1 MSGIVGIFNLDGAK
15 VEQKLLRELTENL
28 IYRGTNS
35 QNIWLN
41 NNIGFGHTLL
51 KTTFESEYELQPFTL
66 DNQVYIIADARIDD
80 RENLITKLELNK
92 SENLTKLTD
101 VELILRAYLKWQ
113 ENCLDYLLG
122 DFSFAI
128 WDTKKQALFCARD
141 HFGIKPFFYTKIN
154 NTFLFASD
162 IQTLLKYPNISFNLS
177 ELAIADLLVFGSY
190 QDENSTV
197 YQNIYRLPAAHKLI
211 ITSSENI
218 KLQRY
223 WTLPLNQEIRYKN
236 DADYVEKYR
245 ELLTIAVKD
254 RLRFNKVNALMSGGT
269 DSTAIAAIAS
279 KFTEVKAFTEIVKNL
294 FPDEEGYYA
303 EIVAKHLGIEIEYF
317 AHDNYK
323 LYEKWEQFFPNFS
336 EPCNSSFPAASNHF
350 TKLCLSHSP
359 ICISGLGGDEVLYAH
374 RLYYMELLKKG
385 QITEFCRKTWQ
396 HWQWYGTLQGLAIRS
411 GLKQMLGLNI
421 DFKLEY
427 PNWLKS
433 ELTEKFNLKERFKH
447 YTQPKP
453 LLHKTHPEAY
463 QGLTSPVWSFA
474 LESNS
479 YPFGLEIR
487 YPFFDLRLIN
497 YVLAIPP
504 IPWCFNKHIHRASIK
519 NLLPFSI
526 VNRSKTPLQGNK
538 LLCRISEFND
548 LDSLNLDL
556 KLVSEFYIDKDKYLE
571 ALNNYKNQTI
581 DNNYFSTMPLSLEY
595 WLKSQYF

>member
-15 VEQKLLRELTENL
+15 VEHKLLRELTENL
-28 IYRGTNS
+28 IYRGSNS

-51 KTTFESEYELQPFTL
+51 KTTFESEYESQPFTL

-80 RENLITKLELNK
+80 RENLITKLGLNNQ
-92 SENLTKLTD
+92 ENLTKLTD
-101 VELILRAYLKWQ
+101 VELILRAYLKWD
-113 ENCLDYLLG
+113 EDCLNYLLG

-128 WDTKKQALFCARD
+128 WNSKKPALFCARD
-141 HFGIKPFFYTKIN
+141 HFGIKPFFHTKIN

-162 IQTLLKYPNISFNLS
+162 IQTIIKYPNISLNLS

-190 QDENSTV
+190 QDENTTV

-223 WTLPLNQEIRYKN
+223 WTLPLNQEICYKN
-236 DADYVEKYR
+236 DADYVENYR

-279 KFTEVKAFTEIVKNL
+279 KFSEVKSFTEIVKNL

-303 EIVAKHLGIEIEYF
+303 EITAKHLGIEIEYF

-323 LYEKWEQFFPNFS
+323 LYEKWEQFFPTFI
-336 EPCNSSFPAASNHF
+336 EPCTSPFPAASNDF

-359 ICISGLGGDEVLYAH
+359 ICLSGLGGDEVLYAH
-374 RLYYMELLKKG
+374 RLYYVELFKKG
-385 QITEFCRKTWQ
+385 QIIEFCRKTWQ
-396 HWQWYGTLQGLAIRS
+396 HWQRYGTFRGLAIRS

-421 DFKLEY
+421 DLDLQYPTWIKPEFTQKLH
-427 PNWLKS
+427 
-433 ELTEKFNLKERFKH
+433 LKERFRH

-463 QGLTSPVWSFA
+463 QGLTSSAWSLA

-519 NLLPFSI
+519 NLLPSSL
-526 VNRSKTPLQGNK
+526 VNRPKTALQGNQFW
-538 LLCRISEFND
+538 CRVSQFND
-548 LDSLNLDL
+548 LDSLDLDL
-556 KLVSEFYIDKDKYLE
+556 KLVSQSYINKSNYL
-571 ALNNYKNQTI
+571 AILDDYKKQGIN
-581 DNNYFSTMPLSLEY
+581 NNYFSTTPISLEY
-595 WLKSQYF
+595 WLKSHFF